1 MTPSQIILVRDSFAK
16 LTPSHEAVA
25 TRFYEKLF
33 EIDPSTRKLFNG
45 DMRTQGVK
53 LIVAL
58 ATVVRAL
65 DNLGPVLETVR
76 ELGRRHVKYGVDERH
91 YASVGQALLET
102 LHECFGAAFDGEMRA
117 AWTSAYEAV
126 SGTMIDAT
134 RSSTPQAA

>member
-25 TRFYEKLF
+25 ARFYEKLF
-33 EIDPSTRKLFNG
+33 EIDPSTRRLFNG

-65 DNLGPVLETVR
+65 DNLGPIVETVR
-76 ELGRRHVKYGVDERH
+76 DLGRRHVKYGVTEKH
-91 YASVGQALLET
+91 YDSVGEALLGT
-102 LHECFGAAFDGEMRA
+102 LAECFGAAFDGEMRT
-117 AWTSAYEAV
+117 AWTAAYAAV
-126 SGTMIDAT
+126 STSMIEAA
-134 RSSTPQAA
+134 RSTTPQAA

>member
-25 TRFYEKLF
+25 TRFYENLF

-45 DMRTQGVK
+45 DMRTQGIK

-58 ATVVRAL
+58 ATVVRSL
-65 DNLGPVLETVR
+65 DNLAPVLATVH
-76 ELGRRHVKYGVDERH
+76 ELGRRHVEYGVEARH

-102 LHECFGAAFDGEMRA
+102 LHECFGATFDGEMRS
-117 AWTSAYEAV
+117 AWTAAYEAV
-126 SGTMIDAT
+126 SGTMIEAA